1 MGLFLKREVQGAVSI
16 LLVVVMVPLMVLS
29 ALMVDTARY
38 SLSKS
43 MVASTGD
50 LAMNAALADYDT
62 ILKDVYGL
70 FAMSQADDVEQNVK
84 QYFEDTLVSYGV
96 VGEEDAG
103 AYAEN
108 LLGAL
113 YQSMVIDGT
122 EAANFMSMSVD
133 KELIKVEKV
142 DDSSL
147 ANAAILEKQ
156 IVEYMK
162 YRGPVDFGMS
172 FFDSLSA
179 FTKVEEQTTVIEA
192 QVKAQEGMGD
202 VAEANSKLYQDIA
215 GKDQGAA
222 T

>member
-43 MVASTGD
+43 MVASAGD

-103 AYAEN
+103 AYVEN

-172 FFDSLSA
+172 FLILCRPLPRWRSRLRS
-179 FTKVEEQTTVIEA
+179 
-192 QVKAQEGMGD
+192 
-202 VAEANSKLYQDIA
+202 
-215 GKDQGAA
+215 
-222 T
+222 